1 MGCLWRSRCRVL
13 IVFMLLNI
21 GSAFA
26 DTPQRPKNVQTS
38 LRAKWSG
45 TPLLLEAGELLSNE
59 KKDLFWDFIEIW
71 LNTEKDAVSS
81 RTAKDCLKK
90 ILECGRP
97 LLREPLKSLFEL
109 SLMLRSASPRLVLYQ
124 QLAEE
129 SLTSFPLGDENY
141 SDNETEEKLQ
151 TEKKIER
158 RKVDPLHGVILK
170 SHGGKCCWVDTGEHL
185 FLDFYELLA
194 WLQDSAEQVGDSFQ
208 RPEIFDFDHVYYE
221 LSVGSPVAILYG
233 AIGTNCF
240 KEFHVALV
248 KAAKEGKVKYVVRPV
263 LPAGCELNIN
273 HCGSVG
279 AGESVNLGGY
289 GVELALKNMEYKA
302 MDDST
307 VKKGVTLEDPRT
319 EDLSQEVRGFIFSKI
334 LVRKPELASEV
345 MAFRDYLLSSTVSD
359 TLDVWELKDLGHQTV
374 QRIVRA
380 SDPLQS
386 MQEINQ
392 NFPSVVSSLSRMK
405 LEDSVRDEIMAN
417 QRMVPPGKSLM
428 ALNGAL
434 VNVEDVDLYLLFDLI
449 HQDLLLA
456 DQFSKLKIPQ
466 GTLKKLL
473 STSPPSESSIP
484 RVDFRSSHV
493 HYLNNLEEDAKYKQW
508 RNNLDEILMPV
519 FPGQLRY
526 IRKNLFHAVFV
537 LDPATRCG
545 LEASFYFLKLNIF
558 TLFIS
563 IDMIISLYENDFPV
577 RFGIVLYSSK
587 FVTQLENHATKEHS
601 DEDIST
607 MIICLFSYINENYGA
622 EMAYQFLRNVNKLH
636 IESDGDADE
645 ALETHHVEGV
655 FVETILSKVKS
666 PPQEILLK
674 LYKDQKLK
682 ELSQE
687 SSKFVFKL
695 GLSKLQCSFLMN
707 GLIID
712 PTEEA
717 LIDALSDETQRIQ
730 EQVYYGQMMSD
741 TDVLAKFLSEAGI
754 QRYNPKIISDSKPRF
769 IPLSMF
775 TLGEE
780 SVLNDIVYLHSPGT
794 IDDTKAVTHLLAVDI
809 TSRNGMKLL
818 QQGIHYLIEG
828 SKNARVGL
836 LFNANPSPNLFSL
849 LFVKVFEITASLYSH
864 KTNVLDF
871 LDQLC
876 SLYEKNYILSP
887 AMEAESTEAF
897 VDMVCELSKANGL
910 PSKGYRFALPEFPAG
925 EVRKHFTKVQ
935 NSLYRVLGLES
946 GVNAVFT
953 NGRVTYP
960 IDKSTFLTADLH
972 LLESIEFKQR
982 TKHIVEIIE
991 EVEWRD
997 VDPDTITSELDMA
1010 VRFLE
1015 DLQGISIHPERRD
1028 KWIWKEDVSELWKV
1042 KVPSKVALFVWRL
1055 IRDRLPTKTN
1065 LRKRNVEIHD
1075 PTCPF
1080 CKNKEED
1087 AAHLFFSC
1095 SKIMPLWWESL
1106 SWTNTSAPFP
1116 ANPRMHFL
1124 QQVLRNGNDTSYKKW
1139 QCWWTSLTWSIW
1151 QHRNKIVFE
1160 EESKFI
1166 SDIVMALSSSMAK
1179 RDRNSES
1186 ARFEILNDQHSAI
1199 ILNNENSSIHIDAVL
1214 DPLSPTSQRLSGIL
1228 RVLWK
1233 YIQPSMRI
1241 VLNPVSSLADL
1252 PLKSYYRYVVP
1263 TMDDFSNTDSAI
1275 NGPKAFFA
1283 NMPLSKTLTMN
1294 LDVPESWLVEP
1305 IIAFHDLDNILL
1317 ENLGNTRTLQAV
1329 FELEAL
1335 VLTGHFSEKDH
1346 DPPRGLQLILGTK
1359 TTPHLVDTLVMD
1371 NLGYWQMK
1379 VSPGVWYLQLA
1390 PGRSSELYI
1399 LKEDSEGNYDKK
1411 SSKLITI
1418 NDFRGKVF
1426 HMEVVKK
1433 KGKEHE
1439 KLLLLDD
1446 NAQDNK
1452 KGSGLNSNFLKWAS
1466 GFIGSNKSSKKAE
1479 KSPQEKGKGGRHG
1492 KTINIF
1498 SIASGHLYERFMKI
1512 MILSVLKNTH
1522 RPVKFWFIKN
1532 YLSPPFKDL
1541 IPHMALEYGFEYELV
1556 TYKWPTWLHKQKEK
1570 QRRIWAYKILF
1581 LDVIFPLSLEKVI
1594 FVDADQVVRADMG
1607 VLYDMDIRGKPLAY
1621 TPFCDNN
1628 KEMDG
1633 YRFWRQGFWKDHLRG
1648 KPYHISALYVVD
1660 LKKFRE
1666 TAAGDNLRVIYET
1679 LSKDPNS
1686 LANLD
1691 QDLPNY
1697 AQHTVPIFS
1706 LPQEW
1711 LWCESWCG
1719 NATKYKAKT
1728 IDLCNNPMTKEP
1740 KLQGARRIV
1749 SEWPDLDFEARR
1761 FTARILGDDQE
1772 SESIQPPNQSKD
1784 LNSEGSSNED
1794 RESRA
1799 EL

>member
-1 MGCLWRSRCRVL
+1 MGCLWRSRCWVL
-13 IVFMLLNI
+13 IVLVLLNI

-26 DTPQRPKNVQTS
+26 DTPQRPKNVQTA

-45 TPLLLEAGELLSNE
+45 TPLLLEAAELLSNE

-71 LNTEKDAVSS
+71 LNTEKDAARSEA
-81 RTAKDCLKK
+81 AKDCVKK

-97 LLREPLKSLFEL
+97 LLREPLKSLFEF
-109 SLMLRSASPRLVLYQ
+109 SLMLRSASPRLVLFQ

-129 SLTSFPLGDENY
+129 SLASFPLGDENY
-141 SDNETEEKLQ
+141 SDDETEEKLL

-158 RKVDPLHGVILK
+158 RKLDPLHGVNLK
-170 SHGGKCCWVDTGEHL
+170 IHGGKCCWVDTGEHL
-185 FLDFYELLA
+185 FLDVHELLA
-194 WLQDSAEQVGDSFQ
+194 WLQGSVELVGDSFP
-208 RPEIFDFDHVYYE
+208 RPEIFDFDHIYYE

-233 AIGTNCF
+233 ALGTNCF

-248 KAAKEGKVKYVVRPV
+248 KAAKEGKVKYVLRPV
-263 LPAGCELNIN
+263 LPAGCESKIN

-307 VKKGVTLEDPRT
+307 VKKAQLRIAGVTLEDPRT

-334 LVRKPELASEV
+334 LERKTELTSEV

-392 NFPSVVSSLSRMK
+392 NFPSIVSSLSRTK
-405 LEDSVRDEIMAN
+405 LDDSIRDEIMAN

-434 VNVEDVDLYLLFDLI
+434 VNVEDVDLYLLIDLI

-473 STSPPSESSIP
+473 STSPPSESSIF
-484 RVDFRSSHV
+484 RVDFHSSHV
-493 HYLNNLEEDAKYKQW
+493 HYLNNLEEDAKYKRW
-508 RNNLDEILMPV
+508 RNNLDEFLMPV

-545 LEASFYFLKLNIF
+545 LV
-558 TLFIS
+558 S
-563 IDMIISLYENDFPV
+563 IDMIISLYENNFPV

-587 FVTQLENHATKEHS
+587 FVMQLENHATKEHS

-607 MIICLFSYINENYGA
+607 TIICLFSYINENYGA
-622 EMAYQFLRNVNKLH
+622 EMAYRFLSNVNKLR
-636 IESDGDADE
+636 IESDGNADD
-645 ALETHHVEGV
+645 ALELHHVEGV

-674 LYKDQKLK
+674 LYKNQKLK

-695 GLSKLQCSFLMN
+695 GLSKLQCSLLMN
-707 GLIID
+707 GLVID

-717 LIDALSDETQRIQ
+717 LINALNDETPRIQ
-730 EQVYYGQMMSD
+730 EQVYFGQIMSD

-769 IPLSMF
+769 ISLSMF
-775 TLGEE
+775 TFGEE
-780 SVLNDIVYLHSPGT
+780 SILNDIVYLHSPGT
-794 IDDTKAVTHLLAVDI
+794 MDDTKAVTHLLAVDI

-836 LFNANPSPNLFSL
+836 LFNANRSPNLFSL

-871 LDQLC
+871 LNQLC

-887 AMEAESTEAF
+887 PMEAESTQAF
-897 VDMVCELSKANGL
+897 VDMVCELGEANGL
-910 PSKGYRFALPEFPAG
+910 PSKGYRSALLEFPAG
-925 EVRKHFTKVQ
+925 EVRKHLTKVQ

-946 GVNAVFT
+946 GANAVFT

-960 IDKSTFLTADLH
+960 IDESSFLSADLH

-991 EVEWRD
+991 EVEWHD
-997 VDPDTITSELDMA
+997 VDPDT
-1010 VRFLE
+1010 
-1015 DLQGISIHPERRD
+1015 
-1028 KWIWKEDVSELWKV
+1028 
-1042 KVPSKVALFVWRL
+1042 
-1055 IRDRLPTKTN
+1055 
-1065 LRKRNVEIHD
+1065 
-1075 PTCPF
+1075 
-1080 CKNKEED
+1080 
-1087 AAHLFFSC
+1087 
-1095 SKIMPLWWESL
+1095 
-1106 SWTNTSAPFP
+1106 
-1116 ANPRMHFL
+1116 
-1124 QQVLRNGNDTSYKKW
+1124 
-1139 QCWWTSLTWSIW
+1139 LT
-1151 QHRNKIVFE
+1151 
-1160 EESKFI
+1160 SKFI
-1166 SDIVMALSSSMAK
+1166 SDIVMALSSSMAM
-1179 RDRNSES
+1179 RERNSES
-1186 ARFEILNDQHSAI
+1186 ARFEILNDQHSVI
-1199 ILNNENSSIHIDAVL
+1199 ILNNVNSSIHIDAVL

-1275 NGPKAFFA
+1275 NGPQALFA

-1305 IIAFHDLDNILL
+1305 VIAFHDLDNILL
-1317 ENLGNTRTLQAV
+1317 ENLGDTSTLQAV

-1335 VLTGHFSEKDH
+1335 VLTGHCSEKDH

-1359 TTPHLVDTLVMD
+1359 TAPHLVDTLVMA

-1399 LKEDSEGNYDKK
+1399 LKEDGEGSYDKQ

-1418 NDFRGKVF
+1418 NDLRGKLF
-1426 HMEVVKK
+1426 HMEVLKK

-1439 KLLLLDD
+1439 ELLLPDD
-1446 NAQDNK
+1446 NAQDEK
-1452 KGSGLNSNFLKWAS
+1452 KGSGLNSNFLEWAS
-1466 GFIGSNKSSKKAE
+1466 GFIGGNKLSKKAE
-1479 KSPQEKGKGGRHG
+1479 KSSQEKGRGGRHG
-1492 KTINIF
+1492 KTINMV

-1570 QRRIWAYKILF
+1570 QRIIWAYKILF

-1633 YRFWRQGFWKDHLRG
+1633 YRFWRQGFWNDHLQG

-1679 LSKDPNS
+1679 LSRDPNS

-1772 SESIQPPNQSKD
+1772 SESILPPNQSKN
-1784 LNSEGSSNED
+1784 LNSEDSSNED
-1794 RESRA
+1794 MESRA